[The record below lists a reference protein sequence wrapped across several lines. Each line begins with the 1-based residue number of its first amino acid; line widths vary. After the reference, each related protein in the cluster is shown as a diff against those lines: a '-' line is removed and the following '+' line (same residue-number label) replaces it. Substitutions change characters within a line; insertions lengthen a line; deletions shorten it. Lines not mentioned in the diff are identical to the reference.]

1 MFKVIRSPSK
11 ASGKKT
17 ASKSD
22 PAPSRWAW
30 RMQRLMLTPTFRFGL
45 RVGVP
50 FCVTLLAGTIYLAD
64 EGRRS
69 AITDAV
75 ADARASIEERPEFMV
90 KMMAIDGA
98 EGALAADIR
107 AAVPLRFPQ
116 SSFDL
121 DLAEIRKEISALNGI
136 KKASVRIRPGGVLHV
151 DVTPRVPVAI
161 WRSADG
167 LALVDETGAHVNEVS
182 SRAEYG
188 HLPLIAGQGAP
199 RHVSEALRLTR
210 TATALGD
217 RLRGVVRMGERRW
230 DVVLDRDQR
239 IMLPELGALQA
250 LERVIALERAQEIL
264 TRDVSRVDMRLAQRP
279 TVRMNEDA
287 TREWWHIRQS
297 AGQ

>member
-1 MFKVIRSPSK
+1 MLKVRRRANGSN
-11 ASGKKT
+11 
-17 ASKSD
+17 KSD

-30 RMQRLMLTPTFRFGL
+30 RMQRLMLTPAFRFGL

-64 EGRRS
+64 ADRRT

-75 ADARASIEERPEFMV
+75 AEARAAVQERPEFRV

-98 EGALAADIR
+98 EGALAAEIR
-107 AAVPLRFPQ
+107 AAVPLHFPQ

-121 DLAEIRKEISALNGI
+121 DLGYIRAEVNALRGV
-136 KKASVRIRPGGVLHV
+136 KKANVRIRPGGILHV
-151 DVTPRVPVAI
+151 SVIPRVPVAI
-161 WRSADG
+161 WRTEDG
-167 LALVDETGAHVNEVS
+167 LVLIDETGAQVGEIA
-182 SRAEYG
+182 SRADHPEM
-188 HLPLIAGQGAP
+188 PLIAGEGAA
-199 RHVSEALRLTR
+199 RHVDEALKLTR
-210 TATALGD
+210 AAGALGD
-217 RLRGVVRMGERRW
+217 RLRGVVRIGARRW

-239 IMLPELGALQA
+239 IMLPEAGALQA

-279 TVRMNEDA
+279 TVRMNEEA

-297 AGQ
+297 AGQTQ

>member
-1 MFKVIRSPSK
+1 MFKVIRTASK
-11 ASGKKT
+11 ASGRT
-17 ASKSD
+17 SASRSD

-50 FCVTLLAGTIYLAD
+50 FCITLLAGTIYLAD

-98 EGALAADIR
+98 EDVLAAEIR
-107 AAVPLRFPQ
+107 AAVPMRFPQ

-151 DVTPRVPVAI
+151 DVTPRVPVAV
-161 WRSADG
+161 WRNADG

-188 HLPLIAGQGAP
+188 HLPLIAGPGAP
-199 RHVSEALRLTR
+199 LHVSEALRLTR
-210 TATALGD
+210 TAGALGD

-239 IMLPELGALQA
+239 IMLPEQGALQA

-279 TVRMNEDA
+279 TLRMNEEA

>member
-1 MFKVIRSPSK
+1 MFKMIRRNASPGR
-11 ASGKKT
+11 A
-17 ASKSD
+17 D

-30 RMQRLMLTPTFRFGL
+30 RMQRLMLTPAFLFGL

-50 FCVTLLAGTIYLAD
+50 FCATLLAGTIYLSDAD
-64 EGRRS
+64 RRT

-98 EGALAADIR
+98 TDTLAANIR
-107 AAVPLRFPQ
+107 ETVPLRFPQ
-116 SSFDL
+116 SSFNL
-121 DLAEIRKEISALNGI
+121 DLEDIRTKIAVLHGV
-136 KKASVRIRPGGVLHV
+136 KKANVRIRPGGVLQV
-151 DVTPRVPVAI
+151 EITPRVPVAI
-161 WRSADG
+161 WRTDD
-167 LALVDETGAHVNEVS
+167 ALVLIDETGAHVGDIA
-182 SRAEYG
+182 SRADFPQM
-188 HLPLIAGQGAP
+188 PLIAGEGAAQ
-199 RHVSEALRLTR
+199 HVTEALRLTR
-210 TATALGD
+210 SANALGD

-239 IMLPELGALQA
+239 IMLPEDGAVQA

-264 TRDVSRVDMRLAQRP
+264 TRDVARVDMRLAQRP
-279 TVRMNEDA
+279 TVRMNEEA